1 MKILETRE
9 LLKLSLHS
17 RNNLI
22 LESSEQVVLENPT
35 GDERLD
41 KSLRLY
47 NVMEHYIPGLVKYNF
62 EFSPQ
67 MLSDDEVFI
76 RTKINKVIESYRP
89 RIIGQIDNNRLEMT
103 GKKNIF
109 QLVGAYRLAL
119 SQKHTRT
126 ITEKLGHLLE
136 EIAYI
141 SPNCI
146 SPEND
151 FGTKLVGVDLLIH
164 RDKNVLIQCQL
175 KSNRNTL
182 TGSQAPRVEKE
193 LKSHKNPYFA
203 AALDTNAG
211 WTTGTMTGITR
222 VAGKEFWDLIYI
234 PYDSIIFCLKDFID
248 EIEDYIYGPIDKKS
262 ESQSKLDL

>member
-1 MKILETRE
+1 MEILETRE

-109 QLVGAYRLAL
+109 QLVGANRLAL

-126 ITEKLGHLLE
+126 ITEKLGHLFE

-151 FGTKLVGVDLLIH
+151 FGTNLVGVDLLIH

-182 TGSQAPRVEKE
+182 TGSQAPRVKEE

-203 AALDTNAG
+203 AALDTDVG
-211 WTTGTMTGITR
+211 WTSGAMMGITR
-222 VAGKEFWDLIYI
+222 VAGKEFWDLINM
-234 PYDSIIFCLKDFID
+234 PYDLIISCLKDFINKL
-248 EIEDYIYGPIDKKS
+248 EEYVYGPIDDKTGL
-262 ESQSKLDL
+262 SQS